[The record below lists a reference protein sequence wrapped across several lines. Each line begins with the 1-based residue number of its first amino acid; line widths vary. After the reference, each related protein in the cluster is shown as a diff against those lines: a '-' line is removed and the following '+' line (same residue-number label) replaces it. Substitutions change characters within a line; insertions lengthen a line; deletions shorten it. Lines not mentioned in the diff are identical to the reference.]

1 MSERSYYNTNYDIL
15 YQNIED
21 VEKSDTQYRKDYLSV
36 FGLKEYSYDKI
47 KKGITSIHSKIKDN
61 TSFKNIFESAK
72 KHKHL
77 MWLCSQDNE
86 DITPLCVL
94 FNYDHFYLLHN
105 CLKDY
110 FEYKD
115 ISDENYTAILNKLN
129 N

>member
-1 MSERSYYNTNYDIL
+1 MNEDRVYYNTNYNVI
-15 YQNIED
+15 YPTIED
-21 VEKSDTQYRKDYLSV
+21 AEKSDTQYRKDYLSV
-36 FGLKEYSYDKI
+36 FGLNEYNYEKI
-47 KKGITSIHSKIKDN
+47 NKGITTLHSKIKDN
-61 TSFKNIFESAK
+61 TSFKNIFEAAS

-77 MWLCSQDNE
+77 MWLLQGGNAS
-86 DITPLCVL
+86 ILWIL

-115 ISDENYTAILNKLN
+115 ISDENYNAIINKLN

>member
-1 MSERSYYNTNYDIL
+1 MSERSYYNTNYNVI
-15 YQNIED
+15 YQNIEEE
-21 VEKSDTQYRKDYLSV
+21 EKSDTQYRKDYLTV
-36 FGLKEYSYDKI
+36 FGLKEYDYDKI
-47 KKGITSIHSKIKDN
+47 NNGITTLHSKIKDN
-61 TSFKNIFESAK
+61 TSFKNIFEAAK

-77 MWLCSQDNE
+77 MWLLQGGNAS
-86 DITPLCVL
+86 ILWVL

-115 ISDENYTAILNKLN
+115 ISDENYNAILNKLN

>member
-1 MSERSYYNTNYDIL
+1 MDEDRVYYNTNYNVI
-15 YQNIED
+15 YPTIEEP
-21 VEKSDTQYRKDYLSV
+21 EKSDTQYRKDYLSV
-36 FGLKEYSYDKI
+36 FGLKEYDYEKI
-47 KKGITSIHSKIKDN
+47 NKEITSLHSKIKEN
-61 TSFKNIFESAK
+61 TSFKNIFEAAS

-77 MWLCSQDNE
+77 MWLLQGGNAS
-86 DITPLCVL
+86 ILWIL

-115 ISDENYTAILNKLN
+115 ISDENYNAILNKLN